1 MIIAQIRNQ
10 KKKKKKKKTL
20 NTEMISALT
29 CKGSLKIFLR

>member
-10 KKKKKKKKTL
+10 KKKEKKKTL
-20 NTEMISALT
+20 NTEMISAPT